1 LSYNQLMGWAD
12 LSELISNGI
21 VNQEQLDRIWN
32 ALPKKP
38 LGRYYKSTGANSK
51 GSKIKQSDGIT
62 VDAFLMFNEEIED
75 LGSSEIVGG
84 I

>member
-1 LSYNQLMGWAD
+1 MGWAD
-12 LSELISNGI
+12 LRELVNNGVI
-21 VNQEQLDRIWN
+21 TQEQLDRVWN

-38 LGRYYKSTGANSK
+38 LGRYYKAGK

-62 VDAFLMFNEEIED
+62 VEAFLMFNEEIED
-75 LGSSEIVGG
+75 LGSSEIVGE